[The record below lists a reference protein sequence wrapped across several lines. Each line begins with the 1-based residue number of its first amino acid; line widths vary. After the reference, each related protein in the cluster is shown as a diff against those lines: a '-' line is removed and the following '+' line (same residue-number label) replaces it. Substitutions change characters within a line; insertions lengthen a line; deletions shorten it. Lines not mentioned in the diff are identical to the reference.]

1 MNNPIEDMAE
11 RLSKRFRGPRKPL
24 EGFKITEIS
33 PTRNNAPRL
42 PQSTIPSPKPRY
54 ERAGRPSKGTDIYKA
69 PELYRKKPRD
79 IFGGWL

>member
-54 ERAGRPSKGTDIYKA
+54 ERAGRPSKESR
-69 PELYRKKPRD
+69 PETPLFRKKPRNF
-79 IFGGWL
+79 FGGWING